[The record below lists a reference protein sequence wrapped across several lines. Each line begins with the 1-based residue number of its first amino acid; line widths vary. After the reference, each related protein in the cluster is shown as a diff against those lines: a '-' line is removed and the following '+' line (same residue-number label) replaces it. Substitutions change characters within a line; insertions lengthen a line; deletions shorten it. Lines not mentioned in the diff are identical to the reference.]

1 MQSRSHL
8 LPPSLCRGPELCL
21 KVIVVLLCVTHHNTA
36 DDPDDAHHK
45 KYSTEIPGPIRD
57 HIDQV
62 PGYSKR
68 EHNET

>member
-1 MQSRSHL
+1 M
-8 LPPSLCRGPELCL
+8 